1 MRFDRRP
8 DAEVRVR
15 RAWREGAGPGLVAAS
30 ALFGAAADA
39 RRLLY
44 DSGVLVGRPPPLPTV
59 GVGSL
64 TVGGSGKTPLSSL
77 AARWM
82 LRRGVRPA
90 VVTHGFPD
98 EVAVHRRL
106 CPEAVVVGRPRRRE
120 ALEAAREAGAG
131 AAVLDDAFQHLE
143 VRRDLDWVTVDP
155 RAARAGRWRRLPAG
169 PARERWGALE
179 RADAVVGIVRE
190 RPVPPASAPP
200 RAVWRRWTDR
210 LRRQLPGVPVALC
223 RLRHM
228 GLRPANAAAREREE
242 ARPAVGFATIM
253 YGEEFLDGLRAR
265 HPTLER
271 EYLFR
276 DHARLDDGT
285 VEELLAAAGDGGLAG
300 TLKDVVKIADRAGR
314 RTPVWEAGED
324 LVWVEGRRTL
334 RKQLF
339 SILEEA

>member
-1 MRFDRRP
+1 MRIDRRP

-15 RAWREGAGPGLVAAS
+15 RAWREGADPGLIAAS
-30 ALFGAAADA
+30 ALFGLAADA

-44 DSGVLVGRPPPLPTV
+44 DSGVLVGRPAPVPTL
-59 GVGSL
+59 GIGSL
-64 TVGGSGKTPLSSL
+64 TVGGSGKTPLSSM
-77 AARWM
+77 AARWIR
-82 LRRGVRPA
+82 RRGVTPA

-98 EVAVHRRL
+98 EMAVHRRL
-106 CPEAVVVGRPRRRE
+106 CPGAVVVGRPRRRE
-120 ALEAAREAGAG
+120 ALEAALEAGAG
-131 AAVLDDAFQHLE
+131 AAVLDDSFQHLE

-179 RADAVVGIVRE
+179 RATAVVGVVRE
-190 RPVPPASAPP
+190 RPVPSASTPP
-200 RAVWRRWTDR
+200 PIDWRRWTDR

-223 RLRHM
+223 GLHHA
-228 GLRPANAAAREREE
+228 GLRPANAAARERED

-253 YGEEFLDGLRAR
+253 HGEEFLDGLRAR

-276 DHARLDDGT
+276 DHARLDDDT
-285 VEELLAAAGDGGLAG
+285 VEGLVDAAGDGGLVG
-300 TLKDVVKIADRAGR
+300 TLKDVVKVADRVGQ
-314 RTPVWEAGED
+314 RTPVWEAEED

-334 RKQLF
+334 RRQLF
-339 SILEEA
+339 SILEET